1 MCIEGNKMIEF
12 VNGLKQ
18 YEGEYKDSIEND
30 YCREGKGK
38 EYDMNN
44 GSLIYNGSFSN
55 GKRHGEGILYENG
68 KIVYDGKWENG
79 MRKIENGNQG
89 NQGNGDNCCSIVAKG
104 IFIGLG
110 CGVFF

>member
-1 MCIEGNKMIEF
+1 MIEF

-79 MRKIENGNQG
+79 
-89 NQGNGDNCCSIVAKG
+89 NQGNGNECDFNRICWKICYIECGIIVIMIIVFVILG
-104 IFIGLG
+104 IIFG
-110 CGVFF
+110 F

>member
-1 MCIEGNKMIEF
+1 MKENTKIQLRMI
-12 VNGLKQ
+12 
-18 YEGEYKDSIEND
+18 
-30 YCREGKGK
+30 REGKGK
-38 EYDMNN
+38 EYYMNN

-89 NQGNGDNCCSIVAKG
+89 NQGNGGDCNTIAG
-104 IFIGLG
+104 IF
-110 CGVFF
+110 GVFFIILGFFFVVIPAISS